1 MPPKKKS
8 KKADAPEAA
17 LPTTPAKGT
26 IASEPQ
32 TPAKAAAEAEPAKA
46 AGGSE
51 PQTPATAA
59 TAGSES
65 QTPVVPKRTR
75 AEDKVD
81 NDAKLQAQRDHAKA
95 AKEKTRLQ
103 KEKKIL
109 TQKLT
114 QSSEEKTET
123 TDAAQAASVILK
135 PCRVRGLADRPEEM
149 TSTLLINKYGLRSTA
164 GELVGFKVAHADLN
178 TLGLPLLVK
187 NYESMDAND
196 WSDVL
201 AKPAADRE
209 YVPQPLVRSV
219 VVDYDFEANFRETGT
234 LPVYLVILISA
245 LLKLSLTLLSVRVD
259 GFLRHARCAC
269 TLGRGTDVLPRV
281 G

>member
-1 MPPKKKS
+1 MPPRKKK
-8 KKADAPEAA
+8 KEDPATEAV

-26 IASEPQ
+26 VASEHQ
-32 TPAKAAAEAEPAKA
+32 TPAKAAAESEPAKA

-51 PQTPATAA
+51 
-59 TAGSES
+59 S
-65 QTPVVPKRTR
+65 QTPKRTR
-75 AEDKVD
+75 KDDALDNAALLEAKRGAAKVSS
-81 NDAKLQAQRDHAKA
+81 LA
-95 AKEKTRLQ
+95 AKEVARLQ
-103 KEKKIL
+103 KENKKLAKQL
-109 TQKLT
+109 TQN
-114 QSSEEKTET
+114 SEEKTET
-123 TDAAQAASVILK
+123 LDQAESIILK

-164 GELVGFKVAHADLN
+164 GELVGFKVANADLN
-178 TLGLPLLVK
+178 TLGLPLLMK

-196 WSDVL
+196 WINVL

-234 LPVYLVILISA
+234 FPVYLVILISA

>member
-1 MPPKKKS
+1 MPPRKKK
-8 KKADAPEAA
+8 KEDPPTEAV

-26 IASEPQ
+26 VGLEPQ
-32 TPAKAAAEAEPAKA
+32 TPGKATAESEPAKA

-51 PQTPATAA
+51 PQTPSKAA

-75 AEDKVD
+75 AEDRVD
-81 NDAKLQAQRDHAKA
+81 NDAKLKAQRDHAKA

-103 KEKKIL
+103 KEKQIL
-109 TQKLT
+109 TKKLT

-123 TDAAQAASVILK
+123 LDQAQAASVILK

-164 GELVGFKVAHADLN
+164 GELVGFKVANADLN
-178 TLGLPLLVK
+178 TLGLPLLMK

-196 WSDVL
+196 WINVL

-219 VVDYDFEANFRETGT
+219 VVDEVFEANFKEAGT
-234 LPVYLVILISA
+234 FPAYLVILISA